1 MVDDVGMEEEEEE
14 QEENERRKRKKRRRR
29 RKKGW
34 SGRRWKRRRRRGTR
48 SGMKPDYNSA
58 ALSVLRVH
66 NDTLHFASCNCTQ
79 GLTTCRALSY
89 VCNPMDCD

>member
-1 MVDDVGMEEEEEE
+1 
-14 QEENERRKRKKRRRR
+14 
-29 RKKGW
+29 
-34 SGRRWKRRRRRGTR
+34 
-48 SGMKPDYNSA
+48 MKPDYNSA

-89 VCNPMDCD
+89 VCNPVDCD